1 MYGVDFSVTKPF
13 LSALSVMDFS
23 IESLKHKNKN
33 KKDEDEGGKHKRTRT
48 S

>member
-23 IESLKHKNKN
+23 IESLKLKNKN
-33 KKDEDEGGKHKRTRT
+33 KDEDEGGKHKRTRT